1 MAIREPI
8 ISETSRR
15 HTTPGAHGSRGAL
28 LWLFLFLAV
37 VVIAAIVF
45 GVRPRM
51 ARDKALAAASEAA
64 DEKRPAVNVVAVRR
78 TPATSELE
86 LPGDLQAYVESP
98 VFARADGYMRKRLVD
113 IGDRVRAGQLLAEIE
128 TPELDQQLM
137 QARATLA
144 QSQAGL
150 RQYEAALVQARANLK
165 LAEVTLA
172 RWKRLNDSG
181 VVSKQDRD
189 EKQAVFDVRQAEVAS
204 AQANINAAQKAVEA
218 SEANVRR
225 LEELKSFANVTAPFA
240 GVITARNID
249 IGTLINGGNGGP
261 NREIVRIAQIGTMRI
276 FVNVPQ
282 TYASLIRSHQT
293 AELRV
298 QELPGQMFQA
308 KVSRTTNSVDATS
321 RTMLAVLE
329 TPNSRGLLLPGMY
342 AQVKFSFPGTK
353 SALLVPGDALTQGRE
368 GPRVAVAGP
377 DHVVHFRR
385 IHITHDYGTELEVDS
400 GVSEGD
406 MVIVNPGDQVRE
418 NARVDTRGAAK

>member
-8 ISETSRR
+8 ISETSKR
-15 HTTPGAHGSRGAL
+15 HKTPGAHGSRGGL
-28 LWLFLFLAV
+28 VWLFLFLAV

-45 GVRPRM
+45 GVRPRLV
-51 ARDKALAAASEAA
+51 RDKMLTAASEAA
-64 DEKRPAVNVVAVRR
+64 DEKRPVVNVVAVRR
-78 TPATSELE
+78 SPAKAELD
-86 LPGDLQAYVESP
+86 LPGDLQAQVESP
-98 VFARADGYMRKRLVD
+98 VFARADGYMRRRLVD

-128 TPELDQQLM
+128 TPELDQQLI

-144 QSQAGL
+144 QSQASL
-150 RQYEAALVQARANLK
+150 RQYEAALAQARANLT
-165 LAEVTLA
+165 LAQVTLA
-172 RWKRLNDSG
+172 RWKRLTDSG

-204 AQANINAAQKAVEA
+204 AQANINAAQKAVDA
-218 SEANVRR
+218 SEANMRR
-225 LEELKSFANVTAPFA
+225 LDELKSFAKVTAPFA

-282 TYASLIRSHQT
+282 TYASLVHSGQT

-308 KVSRTTNSVDATS
+308 KVSRTTHAVDANS

-329 TPNSRGLLLPGMY
+329 TPNARGLLLPGMY
-342 AQVKFSFPGTK
+342 TQVRFSFPGTK
-353 SALLVPGDALTQGRE
+353 SALLVPGDAMTQGRE
-368 GPRVAVAGP
+368 GPRVAVAGA

-385 IHITHDYGTELEVDS
+385 IHITHDFGTDLEVDS

-418 NARVDTRGAAK
+418 NARVDTRGVAK

>member
-1 MAIREPI
+1 LAIREPI
-8 ISETSRR
+8 ISETSKR
-15 HTTPGAHGSRGAL
+15 HSTAGAHGSRRGL
-28 LWLFLFLAV
+28 LWLFLILAV
-37 VVIAAIVF
+37 LVIAAIAF
-45 GVRPRM
+45 GVLPRL
-51 ARDKALAAASEAA
+51 ARDKMLAAASDAA
-64 DEKRPAVNVVAVRR
+64 DEKRPVVNVVAVRR
-78 TPATSELE
+78 SPAKSELE
-86 LPGDLQAYVESP
+86 LPGDLQAQVESP
-98 VFARADGYMRKRLVD
+98 IFARADGYMRKRLVD
-113 IGDRVRAGQLLAEIE
+113 IGDHVRVGQLLAEIE
-128 TPELDQQLM
+128 TPELDQQLS
-137 QARATLA
+137 QARANLA
-144 QSQAGL
+144 QSQASL

-172 RWKRLNDSG
+172 RWKHLNDSG

-189 EKQAVFDVRQAEVAS
+189 EKQAIFDVRQAEVSS

-218 SEANVRR
+218 NEANVRR
-225 LEELKSFANVTAPFA
+225 LEEMKSFANVTAPFT

-249 IGTLINGGNGGP
+249 TGTLINGGNGGP

-282 TYASLIRSHQT
+282 TYASLVHSGQT

-308 KVSRTTNSVDATS
+308 RVSRTTNAVDSNS
-321 RTMLAVLE
+321 RTLLAVLE
-329 TPNSRGLLLPGMY
+329 TPNARGLLLPGMY

-353 SALLVPGDALTQGRE
+353 SALLVPGDAMTQGRE

-377 DHVVHFRR
+377 DGLVHFRR
-385 IHITHDYGTELEVDS
+385 IHITHDYGTDLEVDS

-418 NARVDTRGAAK
+418 NARVDTRVAAK

>member
-1 MAIREPI
+1 LAIREPI
-8 ISETSRR
+8 ISETSKR
-15 HTTPGAHGSRGAL
+15 HATPGAHGSRGGL
-28 LWLFLFLAV
+28 LWLFLILAV

-45 GVRPRM
+45 GVRPRL
-51 ARDKALAAASEAA
+51 AREKMLAAASDAA
-64 DEKRPAVNVVAVRR
+64 DEKQPVVNVVAVRR
-78 TPATSELE
+78 SPARSELE
-86 LPGDLQAYVESP
+86 LPGDLQAQVESP

-113 IGDRVRAGQLLAEIE
+113 IGDHVRAGQLLAEIE
-128 TPELDQQLM
+128 TPELDQQLS
-137 QARATLA
+137 QARANLA
-144 QSQAGL
+144 QSQASL

-172 RWKRLNDSG
+172 RWKHLNDSG

-189 EKQAVFDVRQAEVAS
+189 EKQAIFEVRQAEVSS
-204 AQANINAAQKAVEA
+204 AQANINAAQKAVDA
-218 SEANVRR
+218 NEANVRR
-225 LEELKSFANVTAPFA
+225 LEEMKSFANVTAPFT
-240 GVITARNID
+240 GVVTARNVD

-261 NREIVRIAQIGTMRI
+261 NREIVRIAQIDTMRI

-282 TYASLIRSHQT
+282 TYASLVRSGQT

-298 QELPGQMFQA
+298 QELPGQVFQA
-308 KVSRTTNSVDATS
+308 KVSRTTNAVDANS
-321 RTMLAVLE
+321 RTMLAVLQ
-329 TPNSRGLLLPGMY
+329 TANSRGLLLPGMY

-353 SALLVPGDALTQGRE
+353 SALLVPGDAMTQGRE

-385 IHITHDYGTELEVDS
+385 IHITHDYGTDLEVDS

-418 NARVDTRGAAK
+418 NARVETRVAAK